1 MTDAE
6 FLSAFEDTTLE
17 PFHHRDHLRVTFL
30 YLRQFGERETKE
42 RLAAAILRYAAARNA
57 SEKYHQTIT
66 LAWIRLVAAASKTMQ
81 DFDAMLAAHPD
92 LLDKNLLERYYSP
105 ELLKSPEARA
115 RWVEPDRADLRWSA
129 DRSVEN
135 MR

>member
-30 YLRQFGERETKE
+30 YLRQFGEPETKE
-42 RLAAAILRYAAARNA
+42 RLAAAILRYAAARNV

-66 LAWIRLVAAASKTMQ
+66 LAWIRLVATASKTVQ
-81 DFDAMLAAHPD
+81 DFDAMLEAYPD

-105 ELLKSPEARA
+105 ELLKSSEARA
-115 RWVEPDRADLRWSA
+115 QWVEPDRDLIP
-129 DRSVEN
+129 E
-135 MR
+135 